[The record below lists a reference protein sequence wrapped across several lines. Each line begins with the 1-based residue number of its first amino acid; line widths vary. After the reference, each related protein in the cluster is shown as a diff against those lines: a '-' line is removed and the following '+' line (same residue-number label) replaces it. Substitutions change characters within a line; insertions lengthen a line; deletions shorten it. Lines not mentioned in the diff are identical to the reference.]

1 MVKEAAMKM
10 QVNLADI
17 IPAGIK
23 LEQISSNEYMGLND
37 DYSVY
42 VAEMEGSY
50 LVNIDSKKTGVLFS
64 INKKTGEITH
74 RRMTLPENRNA
85 S

>member
-1 MVKEAAMKM
+1 MVKESAME
-10 QVNLADI
+10 QVISIADI

-23 LEQISSNEYMGLND
+23 LEQISSNEYMGLNE

-50 LVNIDSKKTGVLFS
+50 LVGIDSKKSGVLFS
-64 INKKTGEITH
+64 IDKKTGKILK
-74 RRMTLPENRNA
+74 RRMFD